1 MMQER
6 DTRTTSSDP
15 ASRWLEGYPAELS
28 RSWTLPSGE
37 PLRLRPIRH
46 DDDALEQAFVS
57 GLSRETGR
65 QRMLGGAFKVTPEW
79 IRAMTHIDYMRQIAL
94 VLTTTAGGVEQ
105 FVGVGRYVIDA
116 AAPTT
121 AEFALVIADRWQG
134 HGLGRRLLD
143 ALLEHA
149 AEAGVETVE
158 GIVLATNR
166 GMLKLA
172 LSSGFTIEAEPD
184 DATVVRV
191 RRGLRRA
198 GAQTH

>member
-1 MMQER
+1 MMEER
-6 DTRTTSSDP
+6 LTQTTA
-15 ASRWLEGYPAELS
+15 ASRWLEVYPAELS

-37 PLRLRPIRH
+37 SLRLRPIRH
-46 DDDALEQAFVS
+46 DDDDLEQAFVS
-57 GLSRETGR
+57 GLSRETAR
-65 QRMLGGAFKVTPEW
+65 QRMLGGAFKITPEW
-79 IRAMTHIDYMRQIAL
+79 IRAMTHIDYKRHMAL
-94 VLTTTAGGVEQ
+94 VLTIAASGVEQ
-105 FVGVGRYVIDA
+105 FVGVGRYVIDGTA
-116 AAPTT
+116 QTT

-143 ALLEHA
+143 ALVEHA
-149 AEAGVETVE
+149 TEAGVEAIE

-172 LSSGFTIEAEPD
+172 LSSGFGIEAVPD

>member
-1 MMQER
+1 M
-6 DTRTTSSDP
+6 THTATTAAAPD
-15 ASRWLEGYPAELS
+15 AQRWLQTYPAGLS
-28 RSWTLPSGE
+28 RTLRLSGVE
-37 PLRLRPIRH
+37 LRLRAIRH

-57 GLSRETGR
+57 GLSRETAR
-65 QRMLGGAFKVTPEW
+65 QRMLGGAFKTTPEW
-79 IRAMTHIDYMRQIAL
+79 IRAMTHIDYKRHMAL
-94 VLTTTAGGVEQ
+94 VLTITASGVEQ

-116 AAPTT
+116 AAPAT
-121 AEFALVIADRWQG
+121 AEFALVIADPWQG
-134 HGLGRRLLD
+134 HGLGRKLLD

-149 AEAGVETVE
+149 AEAGVQTLE

-172 LSSGFTIEAEPD
+172 LSCGFTIEAEPD

-198 GAQTH
+198 SAQTH